1 MTKVEELKEKILFGG
16 SVTRDEALLLEGAD
30 VEELSRAADEI
41 RKRFAGRNFDACT
54 IINAKSGGCTENC
67 KFCAQSAAYCSGA
80 KEYPLIGADEALREA
95 RYSEKRGIARVALV
109 TAGRRLG
116 KTEVDSVCEIYA
128 ALREKC
134 GIRLCAS
141 HGLLSYKDFVKLKA
155 AGVTRVHNN
164 LETSRRNF
172 PNVCTTH
179 EYGDKI
185 TAIKAAIRAGLEVCS
200 GGIIGMGESF
210 ADRADMAFELRA
222 LGVKSVPL
230 NVLNPIKGTPF
241 ENLPSLGCGEIRRA
255 AALFRFV
262 LPDAAIR
269 MAGGRGLFADKG
281 RAVFRSGA
289 NAAISGDMLTTS
301 GISVEDDMKMIK
313 ELGYEVERP

>member
-1 MTKVEELKEKILFGG
+1 MTKVEELKEKILSGG
-16 SVTRDEALLLEGAD
+16 SVTRDEALWLEGAD

-54 IINAKSGGCTENC
+54 IINAKSGRCTENC
-67 KFCAQSAAYCSGA
+67 KFCSQSAAYRSGA

-109 TAGRRLG
+109 TSGRRLG

-141 HGLLSYKDFVKLKA
+141 HGLLSYEDFVKLKA

-185 TAIKAAIRAGLEVCS
+185 TAIKAAMRAGLEVCS

-230 NVLNPIKGTPF
+230 NVLNPINGTPF
-241 ENLPSLGCGEIRRA
+241 ESLPPLGCGEIRRA

-269 MAGGRGLFADKG
+269 MAGGRGLLADKG

>member
-1 MTKVEELKEKILFGG
+1 MKIEELKEKILSGG
-16 SVTRDEALLLEGAD
+16 SVTREEALALESAD
-30 VEELSRAADEI
+30 VEELSSAADAI
-41 RKRFAGRNFDACT
+41 RRRFAGEGFDACT
-54 IINAKSGGCTENC
+54 IINAKSGRCTENC
-67 KFCAQSAAYCSGA
+67 KFCAQSAAYRSGS
-80 KEYPLIGADEALREA
+80 KEYPLINAAEALREA
-95 RYSEKRGIARVALV
+95 RHNEERGIGRVALV
-109 TAGRRLG
+109 TSGRRLSAA
-116 KTEVDSVCEIYA
+116 EVDAVCEIYA

-141 HGLLSYKDFVKLKA
+141 HGLLAYNDFVKLKA
-155 AGVTRVHNN
+155 AGVTRIHNN

-179 EYGDKI
+179 SYDDKI
-185 TAIKAAIRAGLEVCS
+185 AAIKAAMRAGLEVCS

-210 ADRADMAFELRA
+210 ADRADMAFELRG

-230 NVLNPIKGTPF
+230 NVLNPIRGTPY
-241 ENLPSLGCGEIRRA
+241 EKLPRLAYDEIRCT

-269 MAGGRGLFADKG
+269 MAGGRGLLADKG

-289 NAAISGDMLTTS
+289 NAAISGDMLTTA
-301 GISVEDDMKMIK
+301 GISVEEDMRMIK
-313 ELGYEVERP
+313 ELGYEVKRP

>member
-1 MTKVEELKEKILFGG
+1 MKIEELKEKIMSGE
-16 SVTRDEALLLEGAD
+16 SITKAEALSLESAY

-41 RKRFAGRNFDACT
+41 RRRFAGDGFDACT
-54 IINAKSGGCTENC
+54 IINAKSGRCTENC
-67 KFCAQSAAYCSGA
+67 KFCAQSAAYRSGA
-80 KEYPLIGADEALREA
+80 KEYPLINAEETLREA
-95 RYSEKRGIARVALV
+95 QCSEERGIARVALV
-109 TAGRRLG
+109 TSGRRLG
-116 KTEVDSVCEIYA
+116 AAEVDAVCEIYA

-134 GIRLCAS
+134 GISLCAS
-141 HGLLSYKDFVKLKA
+141 HGLLTYKDFVKLRA
-155 AGVTRVHNN
+155 AGVTRIHNN

-179 EYGDKI
+179 SYDDKI
-185 TAIKAAIRAGLEVCS
+185 SAIKAAMRAGLDVCS

-230 NVLNPIKGTPF
+230 NVLNPIPGTPY
-241 ENLPSLGCGEIRRA
+241 EKLPRLAYDDIRRT

-269 MAGGRGLFADKG
+269 MAGGRGLLADKG

-289 NAAISGDMLTTS
+289 NAAISGDMLTTT
-301 GISVEDDMKMIK
+301 GISVEEDMRMIK
-313 ELGYEVERP
+313 ELGYEVKRP

>member
-1 MTKVEELKEKILFGG
+1 MTKVEELKEKILSGG

-30 VEELSRAADEI
+30 VKELSRAADEI
-41 RKRFAGRNFDACT
+41 RIRFVGRKFDACT
-54 IINAKSGGCTENC
+54 IINAKSGRCTENC
-67 KFCAQSAAYCSGA
+67 KFCAQSAAYRSGA

-141 HGLLSYKDFVKLKA
+141 HGLLSYEDFVKLKT

-185 TAIKAAIRAGLEVCS
+185 AAIKAAMRAGLEVCS

-241 ENLPSLGCGEIRRA
+241 ENLPPLGRGEIRRA

-262 LPDAAIR
+262 LPDAAVR
-269 MAGGRGLFADKG
+269 MAGGRGLLADKG

>member
-1 MTKVEELKEKILFGG
+1 MKIEELKEKILSGG
-16 SVTRDEALLLEGAD
+16 SVTREEALALESAD

-41 RKRFAGRNFDACT
+41 RRHFAGGNFDACT
-54 IINAKSGGCTENC
+54 IINAKSGRCTENC
-67 KFCAQSAAYCSGA
+67 KFCAQSAAYRSGA
-80 KEYPLIGADEALREA
+80 KEYPLISAGEALREA
-95 RYSEKRGIARVALV
+95 RYNEERGIGRVALV
-109 TAGRRLG
+109 TSGRKLNAS
-116 KTEVDSVCEIYA
+116 EVDKVCEVYA

-134 GIRLCAS
+134 GISLCAS
-141 HGLLSYKDFVKLKA
+141 HGL
-155 AGVTRVHNN
+155 GVTRIHNN

-179 EYGDKI
+179 SYDDKI
-185 TAIKAAIRAGLEVCS
+185 AAIKAAMRAGLEVCS

-230 NVLNPIKGTPF
+230 NVLNPIPGTPY
-241 ENLPSLGCGEIRRA
+241 EKLPRLAYDEIRRA
-255 AALFRFV
+255 AALFRFI

-269 MAGGRGLFADKG
+269 MAGGRGLLVDKG

-289 NAAISGDMLTTS
+289 NAAISGDMLTTA
-301 GISVEDDMKMIK
+301 GISIEEDMKMIK
-313 ELGYEVERP
+313 ELGYEVKKP